1 MRTSCKGST
10 RRRHAF
16 YFRCFHRQ
24 IVCAPQ
30 HQAHCHARLSA
41 IYTQNKRGK
50 NTLRNSTALSANTRP
65 ISSSSLVRVIGYR
78 RRTSLGGRGVVLVA
92 SLDVGV
98 EPVQLLLVLADHR
111 ADDVADGDH
120 PQHPRAFDHRDVSDA
135 VLCKKRSAQ
144 QVMISSS
151 ALKLNGYSS
160 TASQKS
166 TFWLPVI
173 SCIACR
179 TLVPGFTVI
188 SLFCQHDGSSVK
200 LCLNILLILMIA
212 K

>member
-1 MRTSCKGST
+1 MGPGVST
-10 RRRHAF
+10 QTPGENKHHNSQTIGTAKRGHPATAKEASTRRHAF

-151 ALKLNGYSS
+151 VLNGYSS
-160 TASQKS
+160 TA
-166 TFWLPVI
+166 
-173 SCIACR
+173 
-179 TLVPGFTVI
+179 
-188 SLFCQHDGSSVK
+188 
-200 LCLNILLILMIA
+200 
-212 K
+212 

>member
-1 MRTSCKGST
+1 MRPST
-10 RRRHAF
+10 RRTVTPAF
-16 YFRCFHRQ
+16 QQYTHRTSGGETP
-24 IVCAPQ
+24 CAIQQ
-30 HQAHCHARLSA
+30 HCPR
-41 IYTQNKRGK
+41 
-50 NTLRNSTALSANTRP
+50 TRP

-173 SCIACR
+173 SCMACR